1 MTPPKIRIRPE
12 LQAFKVLAALGAWCS
27 AKPGRRFQVEWAPDG
42 WKVALD
48 SRESSTGEDLL
59 DALSQI
65 ATVAS
70 LEIG

>member
-1 MTPPKIRIRPE
+1 MRRRTEKRKYFTFRPPPDDPNARKIVYPAGSLVQDFR
-12 LQAFKVLAALGAWCS
+12 
-27 AKPGRRFQVEWAPDG
+27 G

-70 LEIG
+70 LEVG

>member
-1 MTPPKIRIRPE
+1 MSPPKIRVRPE
-12 LQAFKVLAALGAWCS
+12 VQAFKVLEALGAWCS
-27 AKPGRRFQVEWAPDG
+27 AKPARRFQVEWEPDG

-70 LEIG
+70 LEVG